1 MSILGRKSSVL
12 QATASGAGS
21 AHWPSATGRQ
31 ARRRSTFRIT
41 ALNWLEWFSLE
52 DLMAPAFRAL
62 DAVRGR
68 IDDYFAKPLILYVS
82 GKFVTFNRPEDFEFT
97 LASKTDVPVGRFP
110 ELMRLPADELKQEA
124 TQIREVE
131 QRFTDLLATAM
142 DSREDIGE
150 LMRGLELKLFSQD
163 HGWREIMEDLVGQ
176 EPGFNDYRRI
186 ALAKY
191 MQYLAS
197 RQEVLQ
203 SLYARA
209 PATGNGS
216 GDVAESGDPSLK
228 ETGIFDLTQVQF
240 APRGDN
246 RMNRLPRGETVAVRF
261 SDGAEMDML
270 IARHRFKLVQRDDAL
285 YLVDDAGRE
294 LALRQGRNLVGRHMG
309 NDAVI
314 DGSYRGASRKHLI
327 IEPLGNGI
335 ARLTDLSSHGTF
347 APSRCLVSVT

>member
-1 MSILGRKSSVL
+1 
-12 QATASGAGS
+12 
-21 AHWPSATGRQ
+21 
-31 ARRRSTFRIT
+31 
-41 ALNWLEWFSLE
+41 
-52 DLMAPAFRAL
+52 
-62 DAVRGR
+62 
-68 IDDYFAKPLILYVS
+68 
-82 GKFVTFNRPEDFEFT
+82 
-97 LASKTDVPVGRFP
+97 
-110 ELMRLPADELKQEA
+110 
-124 TQIREVE
+124 
-131 QRFTDLLATAM
+131 
-142 DSREDIGE
+142 
-150 LMRGLELKLFSQD
+150 
-163 HGWREIMEDLVGQ
+163 
-176 EPGFNDYRRI
+176 
-186 ALAKY
+186 
-191 MQYLAS
+191 AS

-209 PATGNGS
+209 PAARS
-216 GDVAESGDPSLK
+216 SSAGDAADSGDPSLK

-246 RMNRLPRGETVAVRF
+246 CMNRLPRGETVAVRF
-261 SDGAEMDML
+261 SEGAEMDMM
-270 IARHRFKLVQRDDAL
+270 IARHRFKLVQREAL